1 MIPGAHP
8 RTDDRKSVVVASG
21 GGSPP
26 SQLARQRKVKE
37 RSMSDNMYEDLED
50 ETWFTTFEWRT
61 KTSPIYGKIR
71 SRRGSLTKL
80 KQFAAKRTGTYLIFG
95 IEHEIEEEC
104 KGLAQLLRQL
114 LSRDRRIGLG
124 FAASDHFFDTLVD
137 TFLAISIGQRDG
149 RDWEWLEEH
158 SSHDAYEVL
167 CHPKDFSLRLLS
179 PSTWT
184 LEDEDMPSVVAMQD
198 ILRQRGATPYRV

>member
-1 MIPGAHP
+1 
-8 RTDDRKSVVVASG
+8 
-21 GGSPP
+21 
-26 SQLARQRKVKE
+26 
-37 RSMSDNMYEDLED
+37 MSDNMYEDLED

-80 KQFAAKRTGTYLIFG
+80 KKFAAKRTGTYLIFG

-104 KGLAQLLRQL
+104 KGLAQLLRRL

-124 FAASDHFFDTLVD
+124 FAASDHFFDSLGD
-137 TFLAISIGQRDG
+137 ILLAISLGQWDG
-149 RDWEWLEEH
+149 GDWEWLKEH

-167 CHPKDFSLRLLS
+167 CHPKDFLLRLLT
-179 PSTWT
+179 PGTKT
-184 LEDEDMPSVVAMQD
+184 PEDDAPSVVAMQD
-198 ILRQRGATPYRV
+198 ILRQRGATPHRV